1 MSMRWTNA
9 SSVVL
14 RVLFLLNKCTT
25 PPPSSRTATKV
36 LLAVMYSMGVTKPM
50 EADAK
55 ADVVVVVDD
64 VMSEGERKV

>member
-1 MSMRWTNA
+1 
-9 SSVVL
+9 
-14 RVLFLLNKCTT
+14 
-25 PPPSSRTATKV
+25 
-36 LLAVMYSMGVTKPM
+36 MYSMGVTKPM